1 MGRIKRQVPK
11 GKYRL
16 RTSTPIQTDKRYPVY
31 LEYTWNTTIIRRAAD
46 VKCKV
51 GDWNAKGNL
60 GRGELRPS
68 YGSEYTRLNA
78 VLLKRLER
86 IDADLAEYNESH
98 PNRITADV
106 IRDFLQDKPLT
117 RKDGGKDF
125 AEFALERLKGKY
137 TRNKI
142 SYSRYKNGISAL
154 TMFGEF
160 LVSSNLGT
168 YKPNAIYLGEISCEL
183 LQKHIEWRR
192 EIKGNND
199 KTINHALT
207 PILQACDYACELG
220 FIDRVRNSMLQEMRI
235 SIKPNLD
242 ESEREFDGKALSK
255 AQLQE
260 LIELYE
266 KCTEPRRK
274 EFIEMFLFAF
284 HACGLRLT
292 DVMTLQWANID
303 FKEKVISKI
312 LIKNT
317 KRHRIPLTP
326 AATAILMLWKQKA
339 RRKKFVFDLVSDDF
353 NMNDDE
359 AMYKARNNAARCI
372 DQSLIVVGEQMG
384 LPFTL
389 TMHVA
394 RHTFAVLALNGD
406 EGNREPLSMSM
417 VSRLLGH
424 GSTDITEK
432 VYARY
437 LPETMAEE
445 VESLHLDSLLPKL
458 DKEIEAQ

>member
-1 MGRIKRQVPK
+1 MGRLKRQVPK

-16 RTSTPIQTDKRYPVY
+16 RTTKPVETDRRYPVY
-31 LEYTWNTTIIRRAAD
+31 LEYTWDGNVIRRKTGVECRAAD
-46 VKCKV
+46 
-51 GDWNAKGNL
+51 WNGKGNL

-68 YGSEYTRLNA
+68 YGNEFKRMNA
-78 VLLKRLER
+78 VLLKRVEKT
-86 IDADLAEYNESH
+86 DADLAEYNESH
-98 PNRITADV
+98 RGRITADV

-117 RKDGGKDF
+117 RRDEGRDF
-125 AEFALERLKGKY
+125 AEFALERLKGRY
-137 TRNKI
+137 TLRKI
-142 SYSRYKNGISAL
+142 SYSRYKNGVSAL
-154 TMFGEF
+154 KVFGEF
-160 LVSSNLGT
+160 LVSCGLGT
-168 YKPNAIYLGEISCEL
+168 HKADGIYLGEVNCEII
-183 LQKHIEWRR
+183 QRHIEWRKGV
-192 EIKGNND
+192 KGNGD
-199 KTINHALT
+199 ATVNHALT

-220 FIDRVRNSMLQEMRI
+220 YIDKVSNSLLQDMRI
-235 SIKPNLD
+235 AVKPNLSD
-242 ESEREFDGKALSK
+242 GEREFDGKALSK

-260 LIELYE
+260 LIEVYGE
-266 KCTEPRRK
+266 CTEPRRRD
-274 EFIEMFLFAF
+274 FIEMFLFAF

-303 FKEKVISKI
+303 FKEKVISKV

-317 KRHRIPLTP
+317 KRHKIPLT
-326 AATAILMLWKQKA
+326 AAAVAILQLWKKKA
-339 RRKKFVFDLVSDDF
+339 RRKKFVFDLVGDDF
-353 NMNDDE
+353 DVNDDE
-359 AMYKARNNAARCI
+359 ALYKARNNAAKCV

-424 GSTDITEK
+424 SSTDVTER

-445 VESLHLDSLLPKL
+445 VEGLHLDALLPRL
-458 DKEIEAQ
+458 E

>member
-31 LEYTWNTTIIRRAAD
+31 LEYTWNDSVIRRAAD
-46 VKCKV
+46 VKCRV
-51 GDWNAKGNL
+51 ADWNPKGNL

-68 YGSEYTRLNA
+68 YGAEYKRLNA
-78 VLLKRLER
+78 LMLKRLER
-86 IDADLAEYNESH
+86 IDADLAEYNENH
-98 PNRITADV
+98 PNRISADV
-106 IRDFLQDKPLT
+106 IKDFLQDKPLT

-125 AEFALERLKGKY
+125 ADFALERLKGKY
-137 TRNKI
+137 TRKNI
-142 SYSRYKNGISAL
+142 SYSRYKNGVSAL
-154 TMFGEF
+154 NMFGEF
-160 LVSSNLGT
+160 LVSCKLGT

-183 LQKHIEWRR
+183 LQQHIEWRR
-192 EIKGNND
+192 KVKGNND

-242 ESEREFDGKALSK
+242 ESEKEFDGKALSK

-260 LIELYE
+260 LIIIYE

-303 FKEKVISKI
+303 FDKKVISKI

-317 KRHRIPLTP
+317 KRHKIPLTS
-326 AATAILMLWKQKA
+326 AATAILMQWKQKA
-339 RRKKFVFDLVSDDF
+339 RRKKFVFDLVPDDL
-353 NMNDDE
+353 NLNDDE
-359 AMYKARNNAARCI
+359 ALYKARNNAARCV

-445 VESLHLDSLLPKL
+445 VESLHLDNLLPQL
-458 DKEIEAQ
+458 G

>member
-1 MGRIKRQVPK
+1 MPK

-16 RTSTPIQTDKRYPVY
+16 RTTKPIQADKRYTVY
-31 LEYTWNTTIIRRAAD
+31 LEYTWNGVITRKSAD

-51 GDWNAKGNL
+51 SDWNAKGNL

-68 YGSEYTRLNA
+68 YGSEYKRLNA
-78 VLLKRLER
+78 LLLKRLEK
-86 IDADLAEYNESH
+86 IDADLAEYNQSH
-98 PNRITADV
+98 PNRISVDV
-106 IRDFLQDKPLT
+106 IQDFLQDKPLT

-125 AEFALERLKGKY
+125 AEFALERLKGRY
-137 TRNKI
+137 TLKRI
-142 SYSRYKNGISAL
+142 GYSVYKNGVSSL
-154 TMFGEF
+154 NMFGEF
-160 LVSSNLGT
+160 LASCGLGT
-168 YKPNAIYLGEISCEL
+168 YKPNAIYLGEISCEII
-183 LQKHIEWRR
+183 QKHIEWRKGV
-192 EIKGNND
+192 KGNND
-199 KTINHALT
+199 ETINHALT
-207 PILQACDYACELG
+207 PILQACGYACELG
-220 FIDRVRNSMLQEMRI
+220 YIDRVSNTMLQDMRI
-235 SIKPNLD
+235 AIKPNLD
-242 ESEREFDGKALSK
+242 ESEKEFDGKALSK

-260 LIELYE
+260 LIEMYE
-266 KCTEPRRK
+266 KCKEPRRK

-292 DVMTLQWANID
+292 DVMTLQWTNID
-303 FKEKVISKI
+303 FEEKIISKI

-326 AATAILMLWKQKA
+326 AAATILQLWKQKA
-339 RRKKFVFDLVSDDF
+339 RRKRFVFDLVSDDL
-353 NMNDDE
+353 NLNDGE
-359 AMYKARNNAARCI
+359 ALYKARNNATRCV

-445 VESLHLDSLLPKL
+445 VESLHLDNLLPQL
-458 DKEIEAQ
+458 

>member
-1 MGRIKRQVPK
+1 MGRVKRQVPK

-16 RTSTPIQTDKRYPVY
+16 RTSTPIQPDKRYPVY
-31 LEYTWNTTIIRRAAD
+31 LEYTWNESIIRRAAD

-51 GDWNAKGNL
+51 ADWNAKENL

-68 YGSEYTRLNA
+68 YGDEYKRLNA
-78 VLLKRLER
+78 LMLKRLEK

-98 PNRITADV
+98 PNRISADV

-125 AEFALERLKGKY
+125 AEFALERLKSRY
-137 TRNKI
+137 TLNKI
-142 SYSRYKNGISAL
+142 SYSRYKNGVSSL
-154 TMFGEF
+154 NMFGEF
-160 LVSSNLGT
+160 LVSCRLGT
-168 YKPNAIYLGEISCEL
+168 YKPNAIYLGEISCEII
-183 LQKHIEWRR
+183 QKHIEWRK
-192 EIKGNND
+192 EVKGNND
-199 KTINHALT
+199 TTINHALT

-220 FIDRVRNSMLQEMRI
+220 YIDRVSNSMLQEMRI
-235 SIKPNLD
+235 AIKPNLD
-242 ESEREFDGKALSK
+242 ENEKEFDGKALSK
-255 AQLQE
+255 SQLQE
-260 LIELYE
+260 LIALYE
-266 KCTEPRRK
+266 KCKEPRRK

-303 FKEKVISKI
+303 FKDKVISKI

-326 AATAILMLWKQKA
+326 AAAAILQQWEQKA

-353 NMNDDE
+353 NINDDE
-359 AMYKARNNAARCI
+359 ALYKARNNAARCV

-445 VESLHLDSLLPKL
+445 VRNLHLDNLLPQL
-458 DKEIEAQ
+458 D